1 MTAGNWKRASSAALL
16 AAALAACGAPER
28 SPERNPE
35 RQVNLGGYSDSFKQ
49 GYADGCESAGARGQ
63 RRDETRFKTEA
74 DYMMGWNDGFSVCR
88 RRR

>member
-16 AAALAACGAPER
+16 AAALAGCGAPER
-28 SPERNPE
+28 GPE
-35 RQVNLGGYSDSFKQ
+35 RQVNLGGYSESFKQ

>member
-1 MTAGNWKRASSAALL
+1 MKGASMKRAAIAALL
-16 AAALAACGAPER
+16 AALAGCGAPER
-28 SPERNPE
+28 SPD
-35 RQVNLGGYSDSFKQ
+35 RQVNLGGYSGSFKQ

-74 DYMMGWNDGFSVCR
+74 DYMMGWNDGYSVCR